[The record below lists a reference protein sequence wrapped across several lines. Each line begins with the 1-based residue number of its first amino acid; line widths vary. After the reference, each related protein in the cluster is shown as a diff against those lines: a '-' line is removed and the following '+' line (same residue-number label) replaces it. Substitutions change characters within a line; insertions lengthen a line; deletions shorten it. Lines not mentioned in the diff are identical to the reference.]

1 MAASRG
7 LLETFWSHLGP
18 SWGVLGA
25 SRGDLGASW
34 AALGASWAALGRLLG
49 SSSKNIDFKTAQG
62 GGPSR
67 LWGPLLA
74 PKIDP
79 RRSPKRIKIQD
90 VFQERKKPS
99 SRPSWS
105 RLGSILGRLGRR
117 LGVPGSVFV
126 LENVVREQNRRFR
139 RRDVVKTHFAA
150 NLSQLGRQKVRK

>member
-62 GGPSR
+62 GGGMAVFGNPFWLPNRPKTIPKTDQNPRRFSRARKTLFKTVLEPSWAD
-67 LWGPLLA
+67 LGPFWAPSWGPKSSFRIGKRSMGAKSAFLT
-74 PKIDP
+74 KI
-79 RRSPKRIKIQD
+79 SFQD
-90 VFQERKKPS
+90 AS
-99 SRPSWS
+99 
-105 RLGSILGRLGRR
+105 
-117 LGVPGSVFV
+117 
-126 LENVVREQNRRFR
+126 
-139 RRDVVKTHFAA
+139 
-150 NLSQLGRQKVRK
+150 